1 VKKVQLSSEQL
12 AARQLCKRAVC
23 LRAADVIEQYVRES
37 NGYDER
43 RREEMLVVLELRR
56 IGRGEEET

>member
-1 VKKVQLSSEQL
+1 
-12 AARQLCKRAVC
+12 
-23 LRAADVIEQYVRES
+23 VIEQYVRES